1 MKEITRRILKQAIG
15 IDCAKDD
22 FEASY
27 GRYYE
32 DSESEITAR
41 TKCSNNLKGFEKLD
55 RFIAKSMLKDVPV
68 IIVMEATGV
77 YHEKLAC
84 HLVDK
89 GYNVSVVLPQRAKS
103 FMKTLKTKTVTDK
116 EASKGLT
123 VMGLEKKLD
132 CWQKPD
138 PVLNVLKQLTRERE
152 QVQKSLSQT
161 KNQLHAEQSG
171 AWPNTRSIK
180 RMNQLV
186 KMYQKLIKE
195 IEIEIDNL
203 LKSAPELQKKIN
215 HITTIP
221 GLGKLTVVTV
231 IAEANGFSLTRNKKQ
246 IISYAGYDVV
256 EKSSGTSVRGNPHI
270 SHRGNRHIR
279 RALHMPALTAIRH
292 NPYHK
297 ELFKRLVSKH
307 GIKMKGVVAVQ
318 RKLLVMIYTL
328 WKKEEDFD
336 QNKYRTIAKGQPEK
350 TALTELDQVRS
361 LELENSSQR

>member
-1 MKEITRRILKQAIG
+1 MKRILKQAIG

-22 FEASY
+22 FEVSY
-27 GRYYE
+27 GKYYE
-32 DSESEITAR
+32 DSDVEITAR
-41 TKCSNNLKGFEKLD
+41 KKCKNNVQGFEKLD
-55 RFIAKSMLKDVPV
+55 QFIVKTAIKDVPLV
-68 IIVMEATGV
+68 FVMEATGV

-84 HLVDK
+84 HLFDK
-89 GYNVSVVLPQRAKS
+89 GFYVSVVLPQRAKA

-152 QVQKSLSQT
+152 QIQKSLTQT

-171 AWPNTRSIK
+171 AWPNARSIK
-180 RMNQLV
+180 RMNQLL
-186 KMYQKLIKE
+186 KTYQKQIKE
-195 IEIEIDNL
+195 IENDIDNI
-203 LKSAPELQKKIN
+203 LKSSPELHKKIN
-215 HITTIP
+215 QITTIP
-221 GLGKLTVVTV
+221 GVGKLTVVTV
-231 IAEANGFSLTRNKKQ
+231 VAEANGFNLIQNKKQ
-246 IISYAGYDVV
+246 IVSYAGYDVV
-256 EKSSGTSVRGNPHI
+256 EKTSGTSVRGKTHM

-292 NPYHK
+292 TPHHK

-336 QNKYRTIAKGQPEK
+336 QSKYQTIVIGQPEK

-361 LELENSSQR
+361 LEFENSLQR